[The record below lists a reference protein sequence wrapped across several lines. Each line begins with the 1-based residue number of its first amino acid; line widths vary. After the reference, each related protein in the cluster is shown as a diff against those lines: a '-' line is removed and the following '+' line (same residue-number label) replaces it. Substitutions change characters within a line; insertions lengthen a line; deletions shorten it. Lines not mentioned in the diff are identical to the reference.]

1 MAKVPVTVGHTV
13 TNVLQYFDANGNPML
28 VTPTPD
34 TPNVWTDSGSAASP
48 PIDTEAVSTDGNTQT
63 VKATAAG
70 TDLVGVTVVVGGKTF
85 AGSVEIDISPAPQV
99 LTSIG
104 IMSTVT

>member
-28 VTPTPD
+28 ITPTPD
-34 TPNVWTDSGSAASP
+34 SPNVWTDSGSAATP
-48 PIDTEAVSTDGNTQT
+48 PIDTSTVSTDGNTQT
-63 VKATAAG
+63 VVASAAG

-85 AGSVEIDISPAPQV
+85 TGSVEVDISPAPQV
-99 LTSIG
+99 LTSIA
-104 IMSTVT
+104 ILSTVT